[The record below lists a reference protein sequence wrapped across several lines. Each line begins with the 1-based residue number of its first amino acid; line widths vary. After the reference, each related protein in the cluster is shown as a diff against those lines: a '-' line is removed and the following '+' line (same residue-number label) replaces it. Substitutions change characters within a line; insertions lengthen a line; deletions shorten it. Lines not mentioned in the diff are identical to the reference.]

1 MFWKISSSH
10 GLRASPISTI
20 LAVLALSALLSIP
33 VQAHVPSEVML
44 SFDQEN
50 QTLNVAVLHKVSSP
64 SGHYVA
70 RIDIFKND
78 EKILSNEYTSQPSAS
93 DPFTYSYA
101 VNATSGDVLKATAIC
116 SIAGRRSGELTVGEA
131 AS

>member
-20 LAVLALSALLSIP
+20 LAVLAISALLSIP
-33 VQAHVPSEVML
+33 VQAHPPSEVRL
-44 SFDQEN
+44 SYDQDN

-64 SGHYVA
+64 SGHYVVQV
-70 RIDIFKND
+70 DIFKND

-93 DPFTYSYA
+93 DLFTYSYA

-116 SIAGRRSGELTVGEA
+116 SIAGSRSGELKVGEA